1 MIRVLQIIDTL
12 QAGGAERLAV
22 NYANELR
29 NHDVMSSLCTT
40 RLEGP
45 LLSSL
50 DKEVGYIF
58 LNRKSTFDIG
68 AVLKL
73 RTYVLKN
80 NIDIIHAHATSFF
93 IATILKIVTPSL
105 KIVWH
110 DHYGNSEFLDKRP
123 VKLLKICS
131 LFFAQIFS
139 VNIVLEHWA
148 KKKLWCKNVSYVKN
162 FPVLNKTEHDLTTL
176 KGESG
181 KRILCLANLREQ
193 KNHLQ
198 LLEAFKFV
206 IKDHPNWTLHCVGKD
221 FKDKYS
227 SSFFKKVNDL
237 GLEDHVFYYDTKSD
251 IFNILKQSTI
261 GILVSKSEGLPLA
274 LLEYG
279 FAELPVICTNVGNCK
294 ELISD
299 KSYGILLNNDKSY
312 DVAEAIIRLIEDESY
327 RIESAKKFSKKVSE
341 DYSKHA
347 ILKHVVATYNS
358 IK

>member
-29 NHDVMSSLCTT
+29 NHNVVSSLCAT

-50 DKEVGYIF
+50 DNEVGYIF
-58 LNRKSTFDIG
+58 LNRKSTLDIG

-80 NIDIIHAHATSFF
+80 EIDIIHAHATSFF

-110 DHYGNSEFLDKRP
+110 DHYGNSEFLDKRR
-123 VKLLKICS
+123 VLILKFCS
-131 LFFAQIFS
+131 LFFSQIFS
-139 VNIVLEHWA
+139 VNSILEHWA
-148 KKKLWCKNVSYVKN
+148 KKNLWCKNVSYVKN
-162 FPVLNKTEHDLTTL
+162 FPVLNKSEHDLTTL

-193 KNHLQ
+193 KNHIQ
-198 LLEAFKFV
+198 LLEAFKVV
-206 IKDHPNWTLHCVGKD
+206 IKDYPNWTLHCVGKD
-221 FKDKYS
+221 FKDQYS
-227 SSFFKKVNDL
+227 TLFFKKIEELNL
-237 GLEDHVFYYDTKSD
+237 GRKVFFYDTKSD
-251 IFNILKQSTI
+251 ILNILKQSTI

-299 KSYGILLNNDKSY
+299 KSYGILLNNGKSY
-312 DVAEAIIRLIEDESY
+312 DVAEAIIRLVEDESY
-327 RIESAKKFSKKVSE
+327 RLESAKKFSKKVSKE
-341 DYSKHA
+341 YSKHT
-347 ILKHVVATYNS
+347 ILKDVVAAYSS